1 MTPLQNLTAWLD
13 VRPNEVRNV
22 TLSFLGA
29 FFAMAF
35 LVLAR
40 SLREA
45 FYLATFSIETLP
57 YITAAVAILSIPTV
71 GTFARLLTRH
81 SPKRVL
87 VALVFVLA
95 AGLVGLAPF
104 REGGLLSDH
113 RDIGIIAFYI
123 WTALGTLLLT
133 SGFWVVTSEYFAV
146 RGAKRLFGLI
156 GAGGTAG
163 AMVLGTMLVWLTDYL
178 SGAQLILGLIGLL
191 VLFYLTQQP
200 LPAVPV
206 AGSAEG
212 DGKTSFSETF
222 ALTWRS
228 PHLRTIGLIVFVVAL
243 ATTLLDFQFKE
254 LAQARFS
261 TNESL
266 TSFFGA
272 FYGWTG
278 AVALVLQLLVVSRFL
293 TVAGVT
299 WSLALLPIVLGLG
312 SVGLL
317 VVPSLVLVTAVRGAD
332 ATLRRSMYR
341 SALEVLYVPVPSLLR
356 RKTKTFVDSVV
367 DSVGEGLGAGF
378 IFLWVTAL
386 ALPSRFLS
394 LFIAAASIGLIVLSR
409 RMGRQY
415 FSTVAEQL
423 QVSGE
428 RAEAGGIGARLD
440 SRDLVSGTFTRIDI
454 RSLIDEAEVAREAP
468 VSPGDSAAEAREPDA
483 DVTLERLRSGD
494 PVIVARALEGTS
506 EWHEIHLPVLCRLLA
521 RDPLVDRAVAALLT
535 AGDRA
540 IPYLAEL
547 LTDDATDFVIRR
559 RIPRVVARMASPEA
573 ENALLE
579 ALAANRFE
587 VRYRAAIALAQRRKQ
602 GYPGSERDEDS
613 IVWAAIRSEL
623 GRSGPV
629 WEMQKLL
636 DEEPDD
642 ELVVRRVGVRGEL
655 SLEHTFRL
663 LSLVLEPEAVRAAF
677 NGVVL
682 SDERLKSFSLEYLEQ
697 ALPADVRKRLWPF
710 IGDVSE
716 YKRAKLLRP
725 LDDVVTDLMNTGAT
739 LFADEQDRAAL
750 KRMLDE
756 QED

>member
-1 MTPLQNLTAWLD
+1 MRPLQRLAAWLD
-13 VRPNEVRNV
+13 VRPNEVRYV

-29 FFAMAF
+29 FFVMAF

-45 FYLATFSIETLP
+45 FYLATFRIETLP
-57 YITAAVAILSIPTV
+57 YITGTVAILSIPTV
-71 GTFARLLTRH
+71 GTFGRLLTKY

-87 VALVFVLA
+87 VALLFILA
-95 AGLVGLAPF
+95 AGLLALAPF
-104 REGGLLSDH
+104 REGGFLSDYG
-113 RDIGIIAFYI
+113 DIGIIAFYI

-178 SGAQLILGLIGLL
+178 STAQLILGLIGLL
-191 VLFYLTQQP
+191 FLFYLTQQL
-200 LPAVPV
+200 LPTAAVV
-206 AGSAEG
+206 STAEG
-212 DGKTSFSETF
+212 EGRSSFIEGITL
-222 ALTWRS
+222 AWRS
-228 PHLRTIGLIVFVVAL
+228 PHLRTISLIVFVVAL

-254 LAQARFS
+254 LAQASFS
-261 TNESL
+261 TDEAL
-266 TSFFGA
+266 ASFFGA

-278 AVALVLQLLVVSRFL
+278 AIALVIQLLVVARFL
-293 TVAGVT
+293 TMAGVA

-312 SVGLL
+312 SVGMLI
-317 VVPSLVLVTAVRGAD
+317 VPSLVLVTAVRGAD
-332 ATLRRSMYR
+332 ATLRKSLYR
-341 SALEVLYVPVPSLLR
+341 SALEVLYVPVPPLLR

-367 DSVGEGLGAGF
+367 DSIGEGLGAGL
-378 IFLWVTAL
+378 IFVWVTAL
-386 ALPSRFLS
+386 ALPSRFFS
-394 LFIAAASIGLIVLSR
+394 LFIIAASFSLIVLSR

-415 FSTVAEQL
+415 FATVSEQL

-428 RAEAGGIGARLD
+428 RAEAAAIGARLD
-440 SRDLVSGTFTRIDI
+440 SRDLLSGTFTRIDI
-454 RSLIDEAEVAREAP
+454 RSLIDESVA
-468 VSPGDSAAEAREPDA
+468 SPAAEAAPDEAAEREEPEA
-483 DVTLERLRSGD
+483 DVTLARLNSAE
-494 PVIVARALEGTS
+494 VAVVARTLDETRA
-506 EWHEIHLPVLCRLLA
+506 WHESHLPLLCRLLA
-521 RDPLVDRAVAALLT
+521 RDPLVDRAVAALMA
-535 AGDRA
+535 AGDPA
-540 IPYLAEL
+540 TPYLAEL

-559 RIPRVVARMASPEA
+559 RIPRVLARMGGPEA
-573 ENALLE
+573 EDALLD

-587 VRYRAAIALAQRRKQ
+587 VRYRAAIALTHRREQ
-602 GYPGSERDEDS
+602 GHPRSERDEES
-613 IVWAAIRSEL
+613 IIWAAIRSEL
-623 GRSGPV
+623 GRSRPV

-642 ELVVRRVGVRGEL
+642 ELVVKRVGVRGEL
-655 SLEHTFRL
+655 SLEHAFRL
-663 LSLVLEPEAVRAAF
+663 LGLVLEPEAVRAAF

-697 ALPADVRKRLWPF
+697 VLPADVRKRLWPF

-739 LFADEQDRAAL
+739 LFGDEQDRAAL
-750 KRMLDE
+750 RRMLEE